1 MFGVFTLKDK
11 LPTAIKN
18 ALPGYYFSQN
28 LKETTEAL
36 QKAAYSYPQG
46 ASMLGVY
53 GTSTTGYA
61 LLFSVNGLMLVGVV
75 ALIRR
80 RRSAL
85 SPQSKPLLV

>member
-1 MFGVFTLKDK
+1 VFGVFTLKDK

-28 LKETTEAL
+28 LKEATEAL
-36 QKAAYSYPQG
+36 QKAAYTQG
-46 ASMLGVY
+46 TSILGVY
-53 GTSTTGYA
+53 GSSTTGYA

-80 RRSAL
+80 RRRAL
-85 SPQSKPLLV
+85 SPQSQPLLV

>member
-1 MFGVFTLKDK
+1 VFGVFTLKDK

-36 QKAAYSYPQG
+36 QKAAYPQG
-46 ASMLGVY
+46 A
-53 GTSTTGYA
+53 STTGYA

-80 RRSAL
+80 RRRAL

>member
-36 QKAAYSYPQG
+36 QKAAYPQG